1 VLRGGYVLPAVVVR
15 ELLRRAARWDE
26 DVRLTERE
34 LAWLRDLAQG
44 LTVAQVAARSGY
56 SERMIFRFFRDLYEG
71 LGVAN
76 RTEALLL
83 ARERGWV

>member
-56 SERMIFRFFRDLYEG
+56 SERMIFRFSG
-71 LGVAN
+71 IS
-76 RTEALLL
+76 T
-83 ARERGWV
+83 RG

>member
-1 VLRGGYVLPAVVVR
+1 MLRGGYVLPAVVVR

-56 SERMIFRFFRDLYEG
+56 SERMVFRFFRDLYEG

-83 ARERGWV
+83 ARERGWI

>member
-56 SERMIFRFFRDLYEG
+56 SERMVFRFFRDLYEG

-83 ARERGWV
+83 ARERGWI

>member
-1 VLRGGYVLPAVVVR
+1 LRGGYVLPAVVVR

-83 ARERGWV
+83 ARERGWI

>member
-44 LTVAQVAARSGY
+44 LTVAQVAPRSGY

-83 ARERGWV
+83 ARERGWI

>member
-1 VLRGGYVLPAVVVR
+1 MLRGGYVLPAVVVR

-83 ARERGWV
+83 ARERGWI